1 MVQILVPPENSGSQ
15 RSLNWCHPPSDV
27 WFYHP
32 TLPHSQ
38 GPGAHPPALGS
49 ISVSPPSGAGSRLP
63 SQERC
68 QGCIRTLDGADT
80 HIPWCWGV
88 PAGRSSILGR
98 RCSSVCFPACSSCA
112 GGAAGLHPWRRWNG
126 RGRGRRPLS
135 PRGGTPVGGPR
146 LDSAPGPRGP
156 PEGKSGRGC
165 PVLSVHLS
173 QGGRLMQCRV
183 PGLTWIC

>member
-1 MVQILVPPENSGSQ
+1 MQFSAKHLGAVGVCQDRKRWMVQILVPPENSGSQ

-38 GPGAHPPALGS
+38 GPVAHPPARGS

-112 GGAAGLHPWRRWNG
+112 GGAAGRQSRQVSGPFHGLFSNHHSQAQGGGHAPRR
-126 RGRGRRPLS
+126 RC
-135 PRGGTPVGGPR
+135 
-146 LDSAPGPRGP
+146 GP
-156 PEGKSGRGC
+156 P
-165 PVLSVHLS
+165 
-173 QGGRLMQCRV
+173 QGYSL
-183 PGLTWIC
+183 